1 MEHVFDSKAAPG
13 EAVLSPMV
21 PEIFRVEK
29 YRKETLDTYTLE
41 LKPASGTG
49 EHRFGA
55 GQFNMLYKFG
65 VGEAAISI
73 SGDPTSPNPLI
84 HTIRAVGT
92 ATKAMAKLKVGDTIG
107 VRGPFGSCWP
117 VEAAK
122 GNDVLIIA
130 GGIGLAPLRPVIY
143 QVLAERRKYGK
154 VFLLYGTRTP
164 EDMLYRAELEKWRA
178 RFDMEVHVTVD
189 RASSEWHG
197 NVGVVTTLLKKLVL
211 DPDNTVAMICGPEI
225 MMRFVAMDLIKKEMT
240 LDRIYVSMERNMK
253 CGIGLCGHCQYGP
266 TFICKDGPVY
276 TYDQVIELLARRE
289 I

>member
-1 MEHVFDSKAAPG
+1 MEHVLDSKAAHG
-13 EAVLSPMV
+13 EAILTPMV

-29 YRKETLDTYTLE
+29 FRKETHDTFTLE
-41 LKPASGTG
+41 LKPANRTG

-73 SGDPTSPNPLI
+73 SGDPSSPNPLI

-92 ATKAMAKLKVGDTIG
+92 VTKAMAKLKVGDTIG

-164 EDMLYRAELEKWRA
+164 EDMLYRTELEKWRA
-178 RFDMEVHVTVD
+178 RFDMEVLVTVD

-211 DPDNTVAMICGPEI
+211 DPDNTVAMVCGPEI
-225 MMRFVAMDLIKKEMT
+225 MMRFVAMDLIKKEFG

>member
-13 EAVLSPMV
+13 ETVVNPMV
-21 PEIFRVEK
+21 PEVFRVEK
-29 YRKETLDTYTLE
+29 YRKETHDTFTLE

-55 GQFNMLYKFG
+55 GQFNMLYRFG

-73 SGDPTSPNPLI
+73 SGNPTSPNPLI

-143 QVLAERRKYGK
+143 QVLTERRKYGK

-211 DPDNTVAMICGPEI
+211 DPDNTVAMVCGPEI
-225 MMRFVAMDLIKKEMT
+225 MMRFVAMDLIKREMT

-276 TYDQVIELLARRE
+276 AYDQVIELLARRE